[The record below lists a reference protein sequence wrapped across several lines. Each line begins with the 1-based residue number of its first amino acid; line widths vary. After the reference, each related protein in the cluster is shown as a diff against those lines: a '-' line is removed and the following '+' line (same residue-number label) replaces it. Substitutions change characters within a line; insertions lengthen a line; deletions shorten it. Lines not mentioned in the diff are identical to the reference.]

1 MHWPLEQSYMYM
13 HSYYVGMCWENLW
26 LKCKYADLF
35 FVSILNTVSRN
46 KVKYA
51 TFLRKRHNTNPRRG
65 PFHFKSPARIFW
77 RTVRGMMPHKTTRGN
92 EAMARLAMFEG
103 IPAPYDKIKRLVVPE
118 ALKAIRMRPDRN
130 FTVLGS
136 LSKEFGWNYGP
147 LVERLEAQR
156 KIKEQAFYAE
166 KKAKIALASKAAS
179 AVDLTAVNKV
189 LTSNGY

>member
-1 MHWPLEQSYMYM
+1 MH
-13 HSYYVGMCWENLW
+13 
-26 LKCKYADLF
+26 A
-35 FVSILNTVSRN
+35 ILI
-46 KVKYA
+46 
-51 TFLRKRHNTNPRRG
+51 LMQ
-65 PFHFKSPARIFW
+65 
-77 RTVRGMMPHKTTRGN
+77 VRGMMPHKTTRGN

-189 LTSNGY
+189 LASNGY